1 MRYYPYVCLYEFWD
15 SLVTSPVFT
24 LTSSTSNTATGYRN
38 RDNNRGNLKLL
49 NTLIIDQG
57 FLALLGLGLG
67 TVP

>member
-1 MRYYPYVCLYEFWD
+1 M
-15 SLVTSPVFT
+15 TSPVFT